1 MVVAAVNRKREWG
14 RRIDRTI
21 KFFTPFFKPIT
32 TGYHPT
38 EEKLRGAL
46 IEDINSV
53 NFPPLSILQHTRW
66 PSRVTD
72 NFFPRLRQPTRIK
85 GIQKMMKMMKRR
97 AYCCLTIFHG
107 INHFGSFEQKKCF
120 DIADCMIKG
129 QS

>member
-1 MVVAAVNRKREWG
+1 MVVAAVNRKRVG
-14 RRIDRTI
+14 QKDRQNNQI
-21 KFFTPFFKPIT
+21 FYSFFKPIT